1 MLNLAISLAAGLLTG
16 LIVAVTTRLGAV
28 AAILPATI
36 VAVGLYVVLVRRS
49 WKQLEV
55 IFDGVQ
61 RELQAQRADKALQL
75 LQGGFRLAPWQ
86 FLVASQLHSNI
97 GILLFV
103 KGDNDAALPH
113 LEKSFS
119 RNWMA
124 RAMLAVAKYRAR
136 DLPAAIRVFEE
147 AVKANKKDG
156 MLWQVYAWVL
166 EKEGRHDEAVAVL
179 GRALAAN
186 ANDEKIKTSLQL
198 LQNGKKLKLG
208 KLYAEQWFQFR
219 LEAVPQAMMMPNYRP
234 GRRAIF
240 RPR

>member
-1 MLNLAISLAAGLLTG
+1 MINLAISLAAGLLVG

-28 AAILPATI
+28 AAIIPGTL
-36 VAVGLYVVLVRRS
+36 VAVAAYLVLVRRS
-49 WKQLEV
+49 WKQLET

-61 RELQAQRADKALQL
+61 KELQSQRVDKALQL
-75 LQGGFRLAPWQ
+75 LQAGFRLAPWQ

-103 KGDNDAALPH
+103 KGDTEAALPH
-113 LEKSFS
+113 LVKSFT
-119 RNWMA
+119 RNWIA
-124 RAMLAVAKYRAR
+124 RAMLGVARYRAR
-136 DLPAAIRVFEE
+136 DLAGATRVLDE
-147 AVKANKKDG
+147 AVKVNKKEPL
-156 MLWQVYAWVL
+156 LWQVYAWIL
-166 EKEGRHDEAVAVL
+166 EKEDRHADAIALL
-179 GRALAAN
+179 GRAAVAN
-186 ANDEKIKTSLQL
+186 PSDEKLKNSLQA

-219 LEAVPQAMMMPNYRP
+219 LENVPPTLMMPGYRP